1 MRSQGT
7 TASGPELLIELRRER
22 GRPLRAQLEDGLRD
36 AVRSGRLMAG
46 APLPSSRALA
56 RDLGV
61 SRRLVVEAFA
71 QLSAEGY
78 LVTRQGAGTF
88 VAETAAAAPAPTPA
102 PQPRPPRYDFFPGAP
117 DLSAFPRAAW
127 ARAVPDALRETP
139 DHELS
144 YGDPRGAPALR
155 TALAGYLIRAR
166 GVVAQPERMVITSGA
181 AQALALLAGV
191 LVARGTP
198 RIAVEDPSL
207 PTHIEVLAHRGA
219 EVVPVP
225 VDDEGIRVDALGR
238 TGAGA
243 VVVTAAHQM
252 PLGVALS
259 VDRRAALLA
268 WGGLVVEV
276 YYDAEFRYD
285 RPSLAALQGLAPE
298 QVAYLG
304 SASKTLAPGLRLGWL
319 VLPADLVGDV
329 AQEKL
334 LADMGSDIIGQLA
347 LARLIDSGAYDRHLR
362 VLRRR
367 HGARRDAMV
376 AAVERHLPGAEVLGI
391 AAGLHAN
398 VLLADPV
405 DVRAFEAECEARSVR
420 VYGSRRRMI
429 SLGYANVPEPAIEHG
444 VRLLAEAVR
453 EARGPASGSHLAAF
467 GTP

>member
-1 MRSQGT
+1 MRPEGT
-7 TASGPELLIELRRER
+7 TASGPELLIELQRER

-36 AVRSGRLMAG
+36 AVRSGRLPAG
-46 APLPSSRALA
+46 AALPSSRALA

-71 QLSAEGY
+71 QLAAEGY

-88 VAETAAAAPAPTPA
+88 VAETAAAAPAPVPA

-127 ARAVPDALRETP
+127 ARAVRDVLRQTP
-139 DHELS
+139 DHALN

-155 TALAGYLIRAR
+155 NALAGYLVRAR
-166 GVVAQPERMVITSGA
+166 GVVAQPERIVVTSGA
-181 AQALALLAGV
+181 AQALSILAAV
-191 LVARGTP
+191 LVRRGTP

-207 PTHIEVLAHRGA
+207 PEHSVVLARRGA
-219 EVVPVP
+219 DVVPVA
-225 VDDEGIRVDALGR
+225 VDDEGIRVDALAR
-238 TGAGA
+238 TEAAA

-259 VDRRAALLA
+259 VDRRAALLG
-268 WGGLVVEV
+268 WGGLVVEDD
-276 YYDAEFRYD
+276 YDAEFRYD
-285 RPSLAALQGLAPE
+285 RAPLAALQGLAPE

-319 VLPADLVGDV
+319 VLPADWVRDV
-329 AQEKL
+329 ATEKRFS
-334 LADMGSDIIGQLA
+334 DMGTDILGQLA
-347 LARLIDSGAYDRHLR
+347 FARLIESGAYDRHVR

-367 HGARRDAMV
+367 HRLRRDAMV
-376 AAVERHLPGAEVLGI
+376 AAIERHLPGAEVLGI

-398 VLLADPV
+398 VLLAEPV
-405 DVRAFEAECEARSVR
+405 DVRAFEAACEARSVR

-429 SLGYANVPEPAIEHG
+429 ALGYANVPEATIERG
-444 VRLLAEAVR
+444 VELLAQAAD
-453 EARGPASGSHLAAF
+453 EARARQL
-467 GTP
+467 

>member
-1 MRSQGT
+1 MLKSGAT
-7 TASGPELLIELRRER
+7 HATASGPELLVELRREP
-22 GRPLRAQLEDGLRD
+22 GRPLRAQLEEGLRG
-36 AVRSGRLMAG
+36 AIRSGRLMAG

-56 RDLGV
+56 RDLAV

-71 QLSAEGY
+71 QLAAEGY

-102 PQPRPPRYDFFPGAP
+102 PEPRPPRYDFFPGAP

-127 ARAVPDALRETP
+127 SRAVRDVLRELP
-139 DHELS
+139 DHALS
-144 YGDPRGAPALR
+144 YGDPRGAPGLR
-155 TALAGYLIRAR
+155 TALAGYLGRAR

-207 PTHIEVLAHRGA
+207 PEHREVLARRGA

-225 VDDEGIRVDALGR
+225 VDEEGLRVDALER
-238 TGAGA
+238 TRAAA

-259 VDRRAALLA
+259 VDRRAALLN
-268 WGGLVVEV
+268 WGGLVIEDD
-276 YYDAEFRYD
+276 YDAEFRYD
-285 RPSLAALQGLAPE
+285 RPPLAALQGLAPE
-298 QVAYLG
+298 RVAYLG

-319 VLPADLVGDV
+319 VLPADLANQVTD
-329 AQEKL
+329 EKR
-334 LADMGSDIIGQLA
+334 LADMGTDVIAQLA
-347 LARLIDSGAYDRHLR
+347 LARLIDSGVYDRHLR
-362 VLRRR
+362 ALRRR
-367 HGARRDAMV
+367 HRARRDAAV
-376 AAVERHLPGAEVLGI
+376 AAVERHLPGAQVLGI

-398 VLLADPV
+398 ILLAEPV
-405 DVRAFEAECEARSVR
+405 DVRAFEAACEARSVR

-429 SLGYANVPEPAIEHG
+429 CLGYANLPEPAIEQG
-444 VRLLAEAVR
+444 VKLLAEAAR
-453 EARGPASGSHLAAF
+453 EARAG
-467 GTP
+467 

>member
-46 APLPSSRALA
+46 APLSSSRALA

-88 VAETAAAAPAPTPA
+88 VAEPAAAAPAPTPA

-127 ARAVPDALRETP
+127 ARAVRDALRETP

-219 EVVPVP
+219 EVAPVQ
-225 VDDEGIRVDALGR
+225 VDD
-238 TGAGA
+238 
-243 VVVTAAHQM
+243 
-252 PLGVALS
+252 
-259 VDRRAALLA
+259 
-268 WGGLVVEV
+268 
-276 YYDAEFRYD
+276 
-285 RPSLAALQGLAPE
+285 
-298 QVAYLG
+298 LG

-319 VLPADLVGDV
+319 VLPADLVGEV
-329 AQEKL
+329 ASEKL
-334 LADMGSDIIGQLA
+334 LADMGSDVIGQLA
-347 LARLIDSGAYDRHLR
+347 LARLIETGSYDRHLR

-367 HGARRDAMV
+367 HRARRDAMV

>member
-1 MRSQGT
+1 MHPAGT
-7 TASGPELLIELRRER
+7 TATGPELLIELRRER

-78 LVTRQGAGTF
+78 LATRQGAGTF

-117 DLSAFPRAAW
+117 DLSAFPRAGW
-127 ARAVPDALRETP
+127 ARAVRDVLRETP

-155 TALAGYLIRAR
+155 TALAGYLVRAR

-181 AQALALLAGV
+181 AQALSLLAAV

-207 PTHIEVLAHRGA
+207 PAHVEVLARRGA

-225 VDDEGIRVDALGR
+225 VDQEGLRVDALERVGP
-238 TGAGA
+238 AA

-268 WGGLVVEV
+268 W
-276 YYDAEFRYD
+276 
-285 RPSLAALQGLAPE
+285 
-298 QVAYLG
+298 
-304 SASKTLAPGLRLGWL
+304 
-319 VLPADLVGDV
+319 
-329 AQEKL
+329 
-334 LADMGSDIIGQLA
+334 
-347 LARLIDSGAYDRHLR
+347 
-362 VLRRR
+362 
-367 HGARRDAMV
+367 
-376 AAVERHLPGAEVLGI
+376 
-391 AAGLHAN
+391 
-398 VLLADPV
+398 
-405 DVRAFEAECEARSVR
+405 
-420 VYGSRRRMI
+420 
-429 SLGYANVPEPAIEHG
+429 
-444 VRLLAEAVR
+444 
-453 EARGPASGSHLAAF
+453 RG
-467 GTP
+467 

>member
-1 MRSQGT
+1 MRPEGT
-7 TASGPELLIELRRER
+7 TASGPELLIELQRER

-36 AVRSGRLMAG
+36 AVRSGRLPAG
-46 APLPSSRALA
+46 AALPSSRALA

-71 QLSAEGY
+71 QLAAEGY

-88 VAETAAAAPAPTPA
+88 VAETAAAAPAPVPA

-127 ARAVPDALRETP
+127 ARAVRDVLRQTP
-139 DHELS
+139 DHALS

-155 TALAGYLIRAR
+155 NALAGYLVRAR
-166 GVVAQPERMVITSGA
+166 GVVAQPERIVVTSGA
-181 AQALALLAGV
+181 AQALSILAAV
-191 LVARGTP
+191 LVRRGTP

-207 PTHIEVLAHRGA
+207 PEHSVVLARRGA
-219 EVVPVP
+219 DVVPVA
-225 VDDEGIRVDALGR
+225 VDDEGIRVDALAR
-238 TGAGA
+238 TEAAA

-259 VDRRAALLA
+259 VDRRAALLG
-268 WGGLVVEV
+268 WGGLVVEDD
-276 YYDAEFRYD
+276 YDAEFRYD
-285 RPSLAALQGLAPE
+285 RAPLAALQGLAPE

-319 VLPADLVGDV
+319 VLPADWVRDV
-329 AQEKL
+329 ATEKRFS
-334 LADMGSDIIGQLA
+334 DMGTDILGQLA
-347 LARLIDSGAYDRHLR
+347 FARLIESGAYDRHVR

-367 HGARRDAMV
+367 HRLRRDAMV
-376 AAVERHLPGAEVLGI
+376 AAIERHLPGAEVLGI

-398 VLLADPV
+398 VLLAEPV
-405 DVRAFEAECEARSVR
+405 DVRAFEAACEARSVR

-429 SLGYANVPEPAIEHG
+429 ALGYANVPEATIERG
-444 VRLLAEAVR
+444 VELLAQAAD
-453 EARGPASGSHLAAF
+453 EARARQL
-467 GTP
+467 

>member
-1 MRSQGT
+1 MRPEGT

-36 AVRSGRLMAG
+36 AVRSGRLPAG
-46 APLPSSRALA
+46 AALPSSRALA

-71 QLSAEGY
+71 QLAAEGY

-88 VAETAAAAPAPTPA
+88 VAETAAAAPAPVPA

-127 ARAVPDALRETP
+127 ARAVRDVLRQTP
-139 DHELS
+139 DHALS

-155 TALAGYLIRAR
+155 NALAGYLVRAR
-166 GVVAQPERMVITSGA
+166 GVVAQPERIVVTSGA
-181 AQALALLAGV
+181 AQALSILAAV
-191 LVARGTP
+191 LVRRGTP

-207 PTHIEVLAHRGA
+207 PEHSVVLARRGA
-219 EVVPVP
+219 DVVPVA
-225 VDDEGIRVDALGR
+225 VDDEGIRVDALAR
-238 TGAGA
+238 TGAAA

-259 VDRRAALLA
+259 VDRRAALLG
-268 WGGLVVEV
+268 WGGLVVEDD
-276 YYDAEFRYD
+276 YDAEFRYD
-285 RPSLAALQGLAPE
+285 RAPLAALQGLAPE

-319 VLPADLVGDV
+319 VLPADWVRDV
-329 AQEKL
+329 ATEKRFS
-334 LADMGSDIIGQLA
+334 DMGTDILGQLA
-347 LARLIDSGAYDRHLR
+347 FARLIETGAYDRHVR

-367 HGARRDAMV
+367 HRLRRDAMV
-376 AAVERHLPGAEVLGI
+376 AALERHLPGAEVLGI

-398 VLLADPV
+398 VLLAEPV
-405 DVRAFEAECEARSVR
+405 DVRAFEAACEARSVR

-429 SLGYANVPEPAIEHG
+429 ALGYANVPEATIERG
-444 VRLLAEAVR
+444 VELLAEAAE
-453 EARGPASGSHLAAF
+453 EARAR
-467 GTP
+467 

>member
-1 MRSQGT
+1 MPPEGT

-22 GRPLRAQLEDGLRD
+22 GRPLRPQLEDGLRE

-46 APLPSSRALA
+46 ARLPSSRALA

-127 ARAVPDALRETP
+127 ARAVRDVLRETP

-155 TALAGYLIRAR
+155 TALAGYLVRAR

-181 AQALALLAGV
+181 AQALSLLAGA

-207 PTHIEVLAHRGA
+207 PAHIEVLARRGA
-219 EVVPVP
+219 DVVPVP
-225 VDDEGIRVDALGR
+225 VDEEGLRVDALER
-238 TGAGA
+238 AGAAA

-268 WGGLVVEV
+268 WRGLVVEDD
-276 YYDAEFRYD
+276 YDAEFRYD

-319 VLPADLVGDV
+319 VLPADLVGEV

-334 LADMGSDIIGQLA
+334 LADMGGDVIGQLA
-347 LARLIDSGAYDRHLR
+347 LARLIESGAYDRHLR

-367 HGARRDAMV
+367 HRARRDAMV
-376 AAVERHLPGAEVLGI
+376 AAVECHLPGAQVLGI

-398 VLLADPV
+398 VLLAEPV
-405 DVRAFEAECEARSVR
+405 DVRAFEAACEARSVR

-429 SLGYANVPEPAIEHG
+429 SLGYANLPEPAIERG
-444 VRLLAEAVR
+444 LALLADAAR
-453 EARGPASGSHLAAF
+453 EARA
-467 GTP
+467 